1 MATLMGLT
9 TKKFEAAHLESS
21 ALAPS
26 GSHLILDAAPRILHR
41 ENNNAEIP
49 ATGKKGV
56 LN

>member
-9 TKKFEAAHLESS
+9 TEKFEAHSESS
-21 ALAPS
+21 DLPS
-26 GSHLILDAAPRILHR
+26 GSHLILLAAVVRRILHR

>member
-9 TKKFEAAHLESS
+9 TKKFEAHSESS